1 VFQHYL
7 PVLDAAG
14 MMLLYA
20 QPKCL
25 ASHAGWTFHNNSMM
39 ASKLSNPRLLE
50 AMRRIVPGMDEEATM
65 KDVR

>member
-1 VFQHYL
+1 VDQHYL

-14 MMLLYA
+14 MMLYTKMSGESRWLD
-20 QPKCL
+20 L
-25 ASHAGWTFHNNSMM
+25 NISM